1 VAVVVEELVA
11 TVVAMEE
18 IEIKEPPETTE
29 TNPKAKPMTTIGALS
44 LPAEVIDKMKISKVL
59 TRKNFRKLVTLTI
72 YPWDQPG
79 QVGEKAPAYMLL
91 VVQNLKTV
99 SQPQILTDHNRVDP
113 AIILPIRI
121 NKPVAITNPANLWA
135 AILTETIPEMSR
147 DRKPWILPDNDLVIL
162 MVQPIM

>member
-1 VAVVVEELVA
+1 MAVVVEELVA

-44 LPAEVIDKMKISKVL
+44 LPAEVIEMKISKVL

-79 QVGEKAPAYMLL
+79 QVGEKALAYMLL

-99 SQPQILTDHNRVDP
+99 SQPQILTVHNRYDQ
-113 AIILPIRI
+113 LF
-121 NKPVAITNPANLWA
+121 
-135 AILTETIPEMSR
+135 SR
-147 DRKPWILPDNDLVIL
+147 KISLIKL
-162 MVQPIM
+162 

>member
-1 VAVVVEELVA
+1 MVA

-79 QVGEKAPAYMLL
+79 QVGEKALAYMLL

-99 SQPQILTDHNRVDP
+99 SQPQILTDHNRYDQ
-113 AIILPIRI
+113 LF
-121 NKPVAITNPANLWA
+121 
-135 AILTETIPEMSR
+135 SR
-147 DRKPWILPDNDLVIL
+147 KISFKKL
-162 MVQPIM
+162 